1 MEGSMKQPKK
11 FPWALT
17 TLVSILVVGGAFLI
31 TGCSRNDSPTATPG
45 APSAAAPDPNGE
57 GVRPDVRTY
66 IETTYPNSAK
76 TRAALFQDA
85 KVIEKALADAANKQ
99 LSIQHADE
107 SNRAS
112 TCLWYTF
119 GTVEA
124 SVKARREMQSVILN
138 TDARN
143 KAYFIYNEQLGG
155 EVFGDIPYDQHVS
168 ACDINPSTLPN

>member
-1 MEGSMKQPKK
+1 MKQQRHGRTWILTIVVGI
-11 FPWALT
+11 FVLGGACLT
-17 TLVSILVVGGAFLI
+17 T
-31 TGCSRNDSPTATPG
+31 GCNRNDSPG
-45 APSAAAPDPNGE
+45 AAPVVAPPDPNGV
-57 GVRPDVRTY
+57 GVRPDVRAY
-66 IETTYPNSAK
+66 IEATYPSSAK

-85 KVIEKALADAANKQ
+85 KAVEKALADASDKQ
-99 LSIQHADE
+99 LSIQHAEE
-107 SNRAS
+107 SNRAN

-119 GTVEA
+119 GTVNA
-124 SVKARREMQSVILN
+124 YGKAQDNLRPVILN